1 MHSIQELGNNMNNSP
16 ILTVKNLKVD
26 IASDNGRISIINR
39 INFKLFKGETLCIVG
54 ESGCG
59 KSFTALSIMRL
70 LPNNAKTTGKILFNG
85 KDLLSLEEEKIRKIR
100 GKEISM
106 IFQDPLTSLNP
117 VFTIYDQLKET
128 ILAHIKA
135 HKTTIKKRCIEILK
149 EVRIE
154 DPEARLFSY
163 PHQLSGGLR
172 QRILIGMALALS
184 PKIVIADEPTTAL
197 DVTIQAEILDLF
209 NTLKREKN
217 LSAIYIT
224 HDLSVVSEVGD
235 RIIIMYSGIIVE
247 QGPKH
252 KILLSPKHPYTKG
265 LIESMPSYAK
275 RGTRLRPIPGSVPS
289 PEKRPPGC
297 PFHPRCSQKIDLCTR
312 KLPDLKEISKT
323 HMVRCHCV

>member
-1 MHSIQELGNNMNNSP
+1 MHSIQKLGNNMNNSP

-135 HKTTIKKRCIEILK
+135 HKTTKK
-149 EVRIE
+149 
-154 DPEARLFSY
+154 
-163 PHQLSGGLR
+163 
-172 QRILIGMALALS
+172 
-184 PKIVIADEPTTAL
+184 
-197 DVTIQAEILDLF
+197 
-209 NTLKREKN
+209 
-217 LSAIYIT
+217 
-224 HDLSVVSEVGD
+224 
-235 RIIIMYSGIIVE
+235 
-247 QGPKH
+247 
-252 KILLSPKHPYTKG
+252 KG
-265 LIESMPSYAK
+265 A
-275 RGTRLRPIPGSVPS
+275 
-289 PEKRPPGC
+289 
-297 PFHPRCSQKIDLCTR
+297 
-312 KLPDLKEISKT
+312 
-323 HMVRCHCV
+323 